1 MSEERVHHPY
11 SPSSTQ
17 SLEACPCF
25 RNRKEKTLH
34 ERCVAGT
41 KAHGV
46 TETGNDDASLSDEDA
61 VAAAECVD
69 FYERRVLLLQDARLR
84 LAASP
89 ERPSTF
95 IPDLIELK
103 ETYLSVDDE
112 VFNDDYKDPLT
123 GKQIVEQ
130 VISTTAGYVDRAVI
144 NHDRTYAELF
154 DWKFGLWPVEQAD
167 NNLQGICYSLGL
179 FKRYP
184 TLQRIKFW
192 FKQPHLDHISEVEF
206 TRDQI
211 PALYLRVSVVVANAR
226 RARHA
231 GDFSAARPMV
241 PVCNFCAFIGVCPK
255 VTEFVCRVG
264 HKFHPLEIP
273 ENITPTMV
281 HDPKNSAIGKRLAQI
296 VKVWA
301 DAFSRQLA
309 DRILRGEAPLPEGFR
324 IETRANRVIVDKEKF
339 KEITLKHMTE
349 AEYLATFDPSFGPI
363 EEVIKEKSPRGMKK
377 STVESYQKELID
389 TGAVARD
396 LPYSFLKAVA
406 EKTNKQTEEK
416 SNGGS

>member
-1 MSEERVHHPY
+1 MSEDRIHHPY

-46 TETGNDDASLSDEDA
+46 TETGTDDASLSDEDA

-69 FYERRVLLLQDARLR
+69 FYERRVQLLEDVRRR
-84 LAASP
+84 LADFQTQVP
-89 ERPSTF
+89 P
-95 IPDLIELK
+95 LIELK

-112 VFNDDYKDPLT
+112 VFNDDYTDPLS
-123 GKQIVEQ
+123 GKQIKETVKA
-130 VISTTAGYVDRAVI
+130 TTAGYVDRAVV

-179 FKRYP
+179 FRKYP
-184 TLQRIKFW
+184 TLQKIKFW
-192 FKQPHLDHISEVEF
+192 FKQPHLDHISDAEF

-211 PALYLRVSVVVANAR
+211 PALYLRVSVVVAQAR
-226 RARHA
+226 AARHA
-231 GDFSAARPMV
+231 GTFASARPMV

-255 VTEFVCRVG
+255 VTEFICQVG
-264 HKFHPLEIP
+264 RKFHPLEIP

-281 HDPKNSAIGKRLAQI
+281 HDPKNSALGKRLSGI

-301 DAFSRQLA
+301 DAFNRQLA
-309 DRILRGEAPLPEGFR
+309 DRILRGDAPLPEGFR

-339 KEITLKHMTE
+339 KEITLRHMTE
-349 AEYLATFDPSFGPI
+349 AEYLATFDPSFGPL
-363 EEVIKEKSPRGMKK
+363 EELIKEKSPRGMKK
-377 STVESYQKELID
+377 SAVESYQKELID
-389 TGAVARD
+389 TGAVTRD

-406 EKTNKQTEEK
+406 DKTNKTSTEEK